1 MCFILTLTI
10 WFAQRCI
17 RLQSGRTVVKR
28 PDPPPSAHVAPK
40 RPPELSVSQ
49 TRRKGR
55 SRVQARW
62 RRRERQGRG
71 ARRRVAGPVLC
82 SSDPWPRPPGPSHL
96 LLGPLFR
103 CPLALSSVPR
113 AAVRPGPAAGHVS
126 RPPGPLRPARAAR
139 TPSSPTVW
147 PPVTYMIRQTLSRRG
162 WRPGCPGKRVLV
174 PEFQ

>member
-49 TRRKGR
+49 TQRKGR

-62 RRRERQGRG
+62 RRRERQGRS
-71 ARRRVAGPVLC
+71 ARRPDLALFSVPPTPGPALQGPLTSCSVLC
-82 SSDPWPRPPGPSHL
+82 SAAAW
-96 LLGPLFR
+96 R
-103 CPLALSSVPR
+103 CPRSRGLQSGPAPPQGTCPVPR
-113 AAVRPGPAAGHVS
+113 APSVLHAQRGRPHP
-126 RPPGPLRPARAAR
+126 
-139 TPSSPTVW
+139 
-147 PPVTYMIRQTLSRRG
+147 RQSGRLS
-162 WRPGCPGKRVLV
+162 LT
-174 PEFQ
+174 